1 MFSLASTNSS
11 PASCVRLLRT
21 VTFVLWLL
29 GVAEAMYAPGDVGS
43 VHHQAS
49 ATLHLNH
56 WSEVVLHIPNQ
67 PALTTLSDHLF
78 LSIGQYYFNVEH
90 ASLKVRQLARSERA
104 QPAGSP
110 GSGPKLL
117 GYVRSLD
124 PNAEYHAVQA
134 AYSRVKDQKNGDPR
148 ILFTQLLNAL
158 STQIGAFM
166 IASLSN
172 VLQLLPFSSWVVPA
186 YDSMILF
193 IGQII
198 QYLLSVLNWNGR
210 VKAAESLLEV
220 CFYLSINDWEADKSI
235 LIICCALTT
244 QHATSEL
251 GVGRVRGGKEEFQ
264 TRTCSVNWQ
273 LHVKNL
279 DFPLEERVEV
289 ERRGGVEGEW
299 EERGREG

>member
-166 IASLSN
+166 IAYYPQESEIFGNLH
-172 VLQLLPFSSWVVPA
+172 L
-186 YDSMILF
+186 ILEK
-193 IGQII
+193 
-198 QYLLSVLNWNGR
+198 LN
-210 VKAAESLLEV
+210 
-220 CFYLSINDWEADKSI
+220 
-235 LIICCALTT
+235 
-244 QHATSEL
+244 
-251 GVGRVRGGKEEFQ
+251 EEM
-264 TRTCSVNWQ
+264 T
-273 LHVKNL
+273 L
-279 DFPLEERVEV
+279 
-289 ERRGGVEGEW
+289 
-299 EERGREG
+299 